1 MREAD
6 AIHANDPDA
15 AGGGAGPVRRHVYGV
30 LELTRL
36 IKETLEDGVGQV
48 WVEGEV
54 SNLRQPAS
62 GHMYFTLK
70 DAQAQLAAVFF
81 KGSRQGERVEIK
93 DGQQIR
99 AFGEITVYETQG
111 KYQLIITRMEDA
123 GQGALL
129 ERFLRL
135 KQKLQDEGLFEP
147 GRKQALPPLPR
158 HIGLVTS
165 KTGAAV
171 RDILQVLTRRYPNL
185 HVVLAPVQVQGERA
199 ASMIVKAIEFLN
211 RREDLDLLI
220 VGRGGG
226 SLEDLWPFNEESVA
240 RAVAASRLPVI
251 SAVGHETDTT
261 ICDLA
266 ADVRAPTP
274 SAAAEIA
281 VPEKR
286 ELEIRLLNL
295 RRALGRALHTCE
307 LTLRNRLT
315 RCARSF
321 VFREPQ
327 NLLGRYRERLDT
339 LARARTRS
347 LQVLFRQR
355 QQQVDDVSL
364 RLVRVGASAT
374 RAHRQDLRR
383 LQAQLD
389 ALNPKAVLDRGY
401 SLTRLEDGTVV
412 RSARDVTVD
421 QHLFTRLARGLVISR
436 VETAA
441 EDEDDGN
448 QG

>member
-1 MREAD
+1 MNRGVLD
-6 AIHANDPDA
+6 AT
-15 AGGGAGPVRRHVYGV
+15 GAGPVRRHVYGV
-30 LELTRL
+30 LELTRVV
-36 IKETLEDGVGQV
+36 KETLEDCLGQV

-81 KGSRQGERVEIK
+81 KGSQQGSPVEIK
-93 DGQQIR
+93 DGQQLR
-99 AFGEITVYETQG
+99 AFGEITVYEAQG
-111 KYQLIITRMEDA
+111 KYQLIISRVEDA

-129 ERFLRL
+129 ERFLKL
-135 KQKLQDEGLFEP
+135 KKQLHDEGLFDP
-147 GRKQALPPLPR
+147 DRKQPLPSLPR

-171 RDILQVLTRRYPNL
+171 RDILQVLNRRHPNL
-185 HVVLAPVQVQGERA
+185 HVVLAPVQVQGDRA
-199 ASMIVKAIEFLN
+199 AGMIVKAIEHLN
-211 RREDLDLLI
+211 RRDDLELLI

-226 SLEDLWPFNEESVA
+226 SLEDLWPFNEEAVA

-286 ELEIRLLNL
+286 ELENRLQHQ
-295 RRALGRALHTCE
+295 RGALGRALRTCE

-315 RCARSF
+315 RCARSY

-327 NLLGRYRERLDT
+327 HLLGRYRERLDN
-339 LARARTRS
+339 LAQARTRH
-347 LQVLFRQR
+347 LEVVFRER
-355 QQQVDDVSL
+355 QQTVDDLHL
-364 RLVRVGASAT
+364 RLTRWGETAT
-374 RAHRQDLRR
+374 PSRRQDLRR

-389 ALNPKAVLDRGY
+389 ALNPSAVLSRGY

-412 RSARDVTVD
+412 RRARNLETD
-421 QHLFTRLARGLVISR
+421 QRLFTRLAEGIVASR
-436 VETAA
+436 VEAPNEEEQDA
-441 EDEDDGN
+441 DERER
-448 QG
+448 